1 MTMWNRTCCI
11 GHSIELLQLLAKD
24 LNFVPNVYIVEDG
37 SYGSKVNGSW
47 NGLIGDVHR
56 KKADLAV
63 APLMLT
69 KGRSEAV
76 DFLAPFSEVKQGMI
90 LLRNRKPTVHDHINF
105 RFLSS
110 LEGNLLWGFGVFF
123 VIGLLMIYLY
133 EWTSLKCQAMVHG
146 GTTDSTNLLSTT
158 FTYMVGIT
166 FQRDLGGRNPTGVG
180 ARLAALLVAF
190 GMVVGMTAYT
200 AIMTA
205 TTVIQEERDPFRGM
219 QDERV
224 RLQVS

>member
-1 MTMWNRTCCI
+1 MQVQKGFSSFCLR
-11 GHSIELLQLLAKD
+11 K
-24 LNFVPNVYIVEDG
+24 
-37 SYGSKVNGSW
+37 YG
-47 NGLIGDVHR
+47 I
-56 KKADLAV
+56 
-63 APLMLT
+63 
-69 KGRSEAV
+69 
-76 DFLAPFSEVKQGMI
+76 
-90 LLRNRKPTVHDHINF
+90 
-105 RFLSS
+105 
-110 LEGNLLWGFGVFF
+110 FF

-205 TTVIQEERDPFRGM
+205 TTVIKEERDPFRGM